1 MQRDNGRIAL
11 DLVDDAAFACL
22 PGDGGTLVVRVG
34 GAEGAGD
41 NAGWLG
47 VVGMPVPTPFA
58 HGAGCV
64 CCAPDG
70 VIAAVL
76 ADLFRARVTGRRPWF
91 DRVMVVV
98 PAALREGVRQALEGN
113 NVVAARYR
121 PVWWR

>member
-1 MQRDNGRIAL
+1 MQRDDGRIAL
-11 DLVDDAAFACL
+11 DLVEDAAFSRM

-34 GAEGAGD
+34 AAEGAGD
-41 NAGWLG
+41 NGGGLD
-47 VVGMPVPTPFA
+47 VVGVPAITPFA

-70 VIAAVL
+70 AIAAVL

-98 PAALREGVRQALEGN
+98 PAALHAGMRQALEGN

-121 PVWWR
+121 PVWRR